1 MRPVLLHNGL
11 GQPRALRGRIIMA
24 RGRKPADQTAAK
36 AARAARE
43 RIERAVKEAG
53 AGIGFVAASPDALIV
68 EHEKIQPFLT
78 FATQLATFGDQATK
92 RVEGWAERVFAQ
104 KDEVEVFT
112 RGLRRAVASL
122 GYTLK
127 VAGPIEVDGGLKVQY
142 KALKKPLPKSA
153 PAPGG
158 EAPEASEGEAPEV
171 GQVA

>member
-1 MRPVLLHNGL
+1 
-11 GQPRALRGRIIMA
+11 MA

-53 AGIGFVAASPDALIV
+53 EGIGFVAASPDALIV

-112 RGLRRAVASL
+112 RGLRRAVTSL

-127 VAGPIEVDGGLKVQY
+127 VAGPIEVEEGFKVQY
-142 KALKKPLPKSA
+142 KALKKPPPKIEAAGS
-153 PAPGG
+153 
-158 EAPEASEGEAPEV
+158 EAPEAGSEAPEV